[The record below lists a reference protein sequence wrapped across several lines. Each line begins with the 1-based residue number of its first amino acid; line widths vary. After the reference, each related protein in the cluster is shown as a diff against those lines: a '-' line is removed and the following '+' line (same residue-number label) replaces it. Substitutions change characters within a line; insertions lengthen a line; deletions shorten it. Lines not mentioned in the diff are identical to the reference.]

1 MEVASR
7 HVLILALA
15 LRKLLEPSFNYDE
28 GFANVNAMRIG
39 NGEWPYLDFWT
50 VYGPANSWMLRG
62 LHAITGENLLAS
74 RLLDVVICWGLLH
87 LMVKA
92 FSPKD
97 RPGLRWLALAMVSL
111 IFMGSHHMPS
121 YAMTPTMLLCVV
133 TLLLLRKVVDDA
145 PLPPSQVSAWLL
157 GGLIIMTSLFRQ
169 DVGAYLLVSC
179 LVAVLAV
186 QWDRLVQTL
195 VRFAVPVACLG
206 LLAWGALLATHD
218 PLAVIQHL
226 LIDPATVL
234 QTQRKL
240 PLPDVWSR
248 PDRVWLSL
256 YGAPTLL
263 VGTLLSC
270 WRAWLPSQAAP
281 AWRAS
286 LAFCITLGL
295 LLILQTRSRADV
307 LHATPSL
314 YWLGGAVLICLQRVA
329 QPSWAPMARWG
340 HSAATAATLAL
351 SAGLVLAA
359 WNRLPFKHGCQQAYE
374 RASCVQPTPG
384 QAEMVALVRKVSKTN
399 EPIFVAN
406 RTNQNIGTNDVL
418 FYFLA
423 GRPVA
428 SRWHEMH
435 PGIATERANQ
445 LRMIQDL
452 EKKKVQTVV
461 LVNMP
466 PSTEPNASRW
476 GGNGTELDAFIAQH
490 FKPVT
495 SFGRYQLLQRAPPA
509 LTDP

>member
-1 MEVASR
+1 MEVAAR

-39 NGEWPYLDFWT
+39 HGEWPYLDFWT

-87 LMVKA
+87 LMVRA
-92 FSPKD
+92 LAPKD
-97 RPGLRWLALAMVSL
+97 RPGLRWLALAVVAL
-111 IFMGSHHMPS
+111 IFVGSHHIHS
-121 YAMTPTMLLCVV
+121 YAMTPTMLLCAA
-133 TLLLLRKVVDDA
+133 TLLLLRKVVDGA
-145 PLPPSQVSAWLL
+145 PLLPSQTSAWLL
-157 GGLIIMTSLFRQ
+157 GGLIILTSLFRQ

-179 LVAVLAV
+179 LVAVLTV
-186 QWDRLVQTL
+186 PWDRMVQTL
-195 VRFAVPVACLG
+195 VRFAVPVICLG
-206 LLAWGALLATHD
+206 LLAWGALLATHG
-218 PLAVIQHL
+218 PQAVIQHL

-256 YGAPTLL
+256 YGVPALL
-263 VGTLLSC
+263 AGALLWC
-270 WRAWLPSQAAP
+270 WWARPPSPARP

-314 YWLGGAVLICLQRVA
+314 YWLGGAVLICLQRLTPPA
-329 QPSWAPMARWG
+329 WAPLARWG
-340 HSAATAATLAL
+340 QPAAAAATLAL

-359 WNRLPFKHGCQQAYE
+359 WNTLPFKHGCHQAYE
-374 RASCVQPTPG
+374 RGSCVQPTPD
-384 QAEMVALVRKVSKTN
+384 QAEMVALVRKVTHAN

-406 RTNQNIGTNDVL
+406 RTNQNIWTNDVL

-452 EKKKVQTVV
+452 EQKKVQTVV

-466 PSTEPNASRW
+466 LSTEPNASRL
-476 GGNGTELDAFIAQH
+476 GGDGTELDAFIAQH

-495 SFGRYQLLQRAPPA
+495 SFGRYQLLQRAEP
-509 LTDP
+509 